1 MDKLA
6 DNRVKPL
13 LALAVLLPTGTL
25 PLLLGRFHTL
35 LATEIMIW
43 GLFALSFNLLYGY
56 TGMLSFGQ
64 AIFFGTGSYILHYSF
79 EWGLSLPIALLL
91 GALLSGLVGLLLGLA
106 ASRVKGARFFL
117 ITLVGS
123 ILFYLIA
130 LDNRW
135 LTGGDDGLI
144 VQATFPGVTHN
155 FYLTFIVCLLA
166 TAIVLILLRSPI
178 GLIFKMIRE
187 NEERAASLGYWTE
200 GYKSLAFSFGG
211 ILGGLAGGLY
221 SYINGFVS
229 ADFFHWTHSADPVI
243 WTIFGGPGTISGGFV
258 GAATLTFLRETLSSA
273 WADFY
278 PVIVGVVL
286 LASVILF
293 PDGLVGIFTSLYHK
307 LQNTVF

>member
-1 MDKLA
+1 MSKMA
-6 DNRVKPL
+6 DSGAKPL
-13 LALAVLLPTGTL
+13 FALTALVSVGLL

-35 LATEIMIW
+35 LATEILIW

-79 EWGLSLPIALLL
+79 EWGLNLPIGLLL
-91 GALLSGLVGLLLGLA
+91 GAFFSGLLGLLVGLA
-106 ASRVKGARFFL
+106 TARVKGARFFL

-130 LDNRW
+130 LDNSW

-144 VQATFPGVTHN
+144 VQVAFPGVTDN

-166 TAIVLILLRSPI
+166 TAIVLILLHSPV
-178 GLIFKMIRE
+178 GLIFKMIKE

-211 ILGGLAGGLY
+211 AIAGLSGGLY
-221 SYINGFVS
+221 SYVNGFVS

-243 WTIFGGPGTISGGFV
+243 WTVFGGPGTISGGFV
-258 GAATLTFLRETLSSA
+258 GAAGLTLLRETLSSA
-273 WADFY
+273 WAGFY
-278 PVIVGVVL
+278 PVIVGLVL
-286 LASVILF
+286 LASVIFF
-293 PDGLVGIFTSLYHK
+293 PDGLVGIFTSAYRR
-307 LQNTVF
+307 LQNKVF